1 MKTKKPNYT
10 EYPPLR
16 SPQRFD
22 ETGKFVSQRKEASS
36 MSNARS
42 TYSTPLDLARSAM
55 QKALRRSDIKTAM
68 WFAHELVEFGF
79 RAYAFRVC
87 QIVAAEDCADPMTSV
102 RVHAL
107 VENAK
112 HASNNF
118 HKTKE
123 QWLNLFL
130 AKLVIEIARAP
141 KGWESH
147 HLAMWVEKTRKQVIR
162 GEIEPPA
169 VPEYAADCHTAVGRT
184 RGAKLSDFWREYEA
198 LSPLADGDDFA
209 DIHGDDEAL

>member
-1 MKTKKPNYT
+1 
-10 EYPPLR
+10 
-16 SPQRFD
+16 
-22 ETGKFVSQRKEASS
+22 
-36 MSNARS
+36 
-42 TYSTPLDLARSAM
+42 M

-79 RAYAFRVC
+79 RAYAFKVC
-87 QIVAAEDCADPMTSV
+87 QIVAAEDCSDPMTSV

-141 KGWESH
+141 KSWEST
-147 HLAMWVEKTRKQVIR
+147 HLAMWVEKTRKQVMR
-162 GEIEPPA
+162 GEIEPPE
-169 VPEYAADCHTAVGRT
+169 VPAYAADCHSAIGRA
-184 RGAKLSDFWREYEA
+184 RGAKLSGFWGEYEA
-198 LSPLADGDDFA
+198 LTPMAEDDEFYSLV
-209 DIHGDDEAL
+209 HGDDEAL